1 MYLSFRIKVPAIIES
16 IILYFLLRHRK
27 KKFGYTFRKIR
38 LAKGKPVGSKQGKDR
53 YAIVDPDDVQMLSQ
67 YDWHLLE
74 RKGSCYAAAIVEGI
88 ILYMHR
94 LVMNAPKGS
103 IVDHHNHES
112 LDNRKVNLRFAT
124 HSQNCCNKRITKK
137 GTSKYRGV
145 GIVKKL
151 NKWQAII
158 YYNGIRKYL
167 GLFKNEEDAARAYD
181 AAAKIYHGEF
191 AVLNFPDDSP
201 NQNHCLKY

>member
-1 MYLSFRIKVPAIIES
+1 MSKISFQISYPTFIES
-16 IILYFLLRHRK
+16 IVVFFLLRHRK
-27 KKFGYTFRKIR
+27 KKFGYTFRRIK
-38 LAKGKPVGSKQGKDR
+38 LTQGK

-103 IVDHHNHES
+103 IVDHHNRES
-112 LDNRKVNLRFAT
+112 LDNRKANLRFAT
-124 HSQNCCNKRITKK
+124 RSQNACNKKITKK

-145 GIVKKL
+145 SIEKKS

-158 YYNGIRKYL
+158 YYNRMRKHL

-191 AVLNFPDDSP
+191 AMPNFP
-201 NQNHCLKY
+201 